1 MINVLICDDDIYT
14 AKVLKK
20 VIEEHPQV
28 NEIYLAHDGQQAVDI
43 VKKEDINLAFMDID
57 MPKLDGLE
65 AAKIMMGFKEKLK
78 VVFVTAFQDYAF
90 DSYEIRAYDY
100 ILKPIDFTRVKE
112 NVENIIEE
120 SNGDKFDESLKEND
134 ILMIKDKQK
143 YYMINMAEINYIEKD
158 NKEVLIH
165 TFEKTFKTRSGLN
178 DIEKRLT
185 RNFFRT
191 HKSYIVN
198 LKNVQEIEPYG
209 DTSYVIYFKN
219 TDESKNALITKD
231 KIHLLKG

>member
-28 NEIYLAHDGQQAVDI
+28 NEIFLAYDGQQAVDI

-65 AAKIMMGFKEKLK
+65 AAKIMMGLKENLK

-120 SNGDKFDESLKEND
+120 SNGDKFEESLKEND

-165 TFEKTFKTRSGLN
+165 TFEKTHKTRSGLN

-185 RNFFRT
+185 GNFFRT

-198 LKNVQEIEPYG
+198 LKNIQEIEPYG
-209 DTSYVIYFKN
+209 DTSYIIYFKN